1 MKDIFKNKI
10 NNIKKKDDLLKSAL
24 VNVQKRRTLN
34 RSRDLLPK
42 KDRKEIKDK
51 FYKIEH
57 QRNIS
62 EEEQEEND

>member
-34 RSRDLLPK
+34 RLRDLLPK